1 MIDDDAN
8 EVDVCAADDLWEG
21 DMQSFDVGEHEVL
34 LVNINGRVHAWHG
47 VCPHQSVALVEGS
60 LEGKVLTCR
69 AHLWQF
75 DVCTGRG
82 INPDSARLKEFP
94 VRVVNGKIRVGLQP
108 ASGEAVVVRACSEG
122 SAP

>member
-1 MIDDDAN
+1 MGDDAN
-8 EVDVCAADDLWEG
+8 EVEVCAADDLWEG

-34 LVNINGRVHAWHG
+34 LVNIEGRVHAWHG

-82 INPDSARLKEFP
+82 INPATACLKEFP
-94 VRVVNGKIRVGLQP
+94 VSVVDGKVRVGLQP
-108 ASGEAVVVRACSEG
+108 VSGEAVVVTACSGG
-122 SAP
+122 SEP

>member
-1 MIDDDAN
+1 MDDDAN
-8 EVDVCAADDLWEG
+8 EVEVCAADDLWEG

-34 LVNINGRVHAWHG
+34 LVNVDGQVHAWHG

-82 INPDSARLKEFP
+82 INPATACLKEFP
-94 VRVVNGKIRVGLQP
+94 VRVVDGKVRVGLQP
-108 ASGEAVVVRACSEG
+108 LRGEAVVVTACSGASE
-122 SAP
+122 P